1 MMELKTLAAFTGQ
14 GINIID
20 RIIKRKEIQRAIKIH
35 AIRSLQKAINNTEA
49 YLEKSGKTYDINT
62 DLSDL
67 WLNAFE
73 AISPI
78 DMDLAQRLRYKS
90 RFWSNPQKWLQER
103 GSMELVPKL
112 RELNNY
118 CDSVIETI

>member
-1 MMELKTLAAFTGQ
+1 MELKTLAAFTGQ

-20 RIIKRKEIQRAIKIH
+20 RIIKQKEIQKAIKVH
-35 AIRSLQKAINNTEA
+35 AIRSLQDAINNTEA

-62 DLSDL
+62 DLSEF

-78 DMDLAQRLRYKS
+78 DMDLAQRLRHKS

-103 GSMELVPKL
+103 GSMELIPKL

-118 CDSVIETI
+118 CDSVVESL